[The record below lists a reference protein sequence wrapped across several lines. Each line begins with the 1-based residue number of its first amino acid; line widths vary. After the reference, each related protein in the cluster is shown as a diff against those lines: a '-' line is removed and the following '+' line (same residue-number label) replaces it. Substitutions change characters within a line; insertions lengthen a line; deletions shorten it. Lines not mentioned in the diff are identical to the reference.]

1 MLVRLSCGV
10 EFERDPAILDD
21 MQLIDLIAEVDE
33 DVTNV
38 SRLVRAVFGEARSD
52 IYAALRDEEGRVPT
66 AGVVNALGET
76 ITQLAGEDEKKYLP
90 SSTSYTTTETI

>member
-38 SRLVRAVFGEARSD
+38 SRLVRAVFGEARSEV
-52 IYAALRDEEGRVPT
+52 YAALRTEDGRVPS
-66 AGVVNALGET
+66 APVVEAISET
-76 ITQLAGEDEKKYLP
+76 ITQLGGEDEKKYLP
-90 SSTSYTTTETI
+90 SSTS